1 MHLIDQSKNTLYSRD
16 NRSRQY
22 STPADHIRK
31 RNKAGSSVPESNNQH
46 FDAFFVDFCHL
57 EIAEKV
63 STVPNSRESYDET
76 RRRLLSKV
84 CSHIFSGR
92 PPDYLAGLSYASSSI
107 AY

>member
-1 MHLIDQSKNTLYSRD
+1 M
-16 NRSRQY
+16 RQY

-57 EIAEKV
+57 EIAAKV

-76 RRRLLSKV
+76 RRRRLSKIR
-84 CSHIFSGR
+84 SHIFSGR

-107 AY
+107 AYWASIRSHSIRSS